1 MDKARKAAAESGG
14 SVTETTDR
22 REAMEGA
29 HVIYAKSYSSTR
41 HYGDKL
47 GDQALREELV
57 HWCVDEPWFAN
68 ARPDC
73 RFMHCLPV
81 RRGVEVA
88 DRILDGPRSIVIK
101 GARNRLY
108 GADGRALSDDERLD
122 DMTTRLNTNE
132 RAIVITA
139 LRHALPYLRVYKH
152 KVFVL
157 EGRRR
162 RVRLDRDDARADGA
176 DRHPASGRHPRRAR
190 ARRRAAVDG
199 AVETLGLATQMVEGR
214 RVTDAQ
220 TLEVSTMVLNGEINT
235 RIVAMCRALGI
246 PAIGLSGV
254 DGGLI
259 KATKRPPVQV
269 GGQTVDY
276 GFVGDILGLDTSILL
291 KQLDNDLVP
300 IVSPLSADD
309 HGTLLNINA
318 DTVAAMIACE
328 LKAEKFVMATGAP
341 GILESLEDPR
351 SLISY
356 IDRAGLRRLRDEGKL
371 SGGMLPKVAAIE
383 RALSGGVPRV
393 HVISYAQTDSLLL
406 EVFTNEGTGT
416 LVVNDTKAL
425 RPEEQAS

>member
-1 MDKARKAAAESGG
+1 MS
-14 SVTETTDR
+14 
-22 REAMEGA
+22 
-29 HVIYAKSYSSTR
+29 
-41 HYGDKL
+41 
-47 GDQALREELV
+47 
-57 HWCVDEPWFAN
+57 N
-68 ARPDC
+68 
-73 RFMHCLPV
+73 
-81 RRGVEVA
+81 
-88 DRILDGPRSIVIK
+88 
-101 GARNRLY
+101 
-108 GADGRALSDDERLD
+108 
-122 DMTTRLNTNE
+122 RLNTNE

-139 LRHALPYLRVYKH
+139 LRHAVPYLRVYKH

-157 EGRRR
+157 KAGGDAFVSPEGTRALMEQIGILHQVGI
-162 RVRLDRDDARADGA
+162 RVVLVHGGGPQSTALAKR
-176 DRHPASGRHPRRAR
+176 
-190 ARRRAAVDG
+190 
-199 AVETLGLATQMVEGR
+199 LGLSTQMVEGR

-235 RIVAMCRALGI
+235 RIVAVCRALGI

-276 GFVGDILGLDTSILL
+276 GFVGDILGLDTSILV

-309 HGTLLNINA
+309 QGTVLNINA

-328 LKAEKFVMATGAP
+328 LKAEKFVMATSAP
-341 GILESLEDPR
+341 GILEQVEDPR

-356 IDRAGLRRLRDEGKL
+356 LDRAGLRRLREEGKI

-393 HVISYAQTDSLLL
+393 HVISYAQADSLLL

>member
-1 MDKARKAAAESGG
+1 
-14 SVTETTDR
+14 
-22 REAMEGA
+22 
-29 HVIYAKSYSSTR
+29 
-41 HYGDKL
+41 
-47 GDQALREELV
+47 
-57 HWCVDEPWFAN
+57 
-68 ARPDC
+68 
-73 RFMHCLPV
+73 
-81 RRGVEVA
+81 
-88 DRILDGPRSIVIK
+88 
-101 GARNRLY
+101 
-108 GADGRALSDDERLD
+108 
-122 DMTTRLNTNE
+122 MTTRQNTNE

-139 LRHALPYLRVYKH
+139 LRHALPYLRIFKN

-157 EGRRR
+157 KAGGDAFVTPESTRALMEQIGILHQVGI
-162 RVRLDRDDARADGA
+162 RVVLVHGGGPQSTALAHR
-176 DRHPASGRHPRRAR
+176 
-190 ARRRAAVDG
+190 
-199 AVETLGLATQMVEGR
+199 LGLSTQMVEGR
-214 RVTDAQ
+214 RVTDAE

-235 RIVAMCRALGI
+235 RIVAVCRALGI

-269 GGQTVDY
+269 AGRTVDY
-276 GFVGDILGLDTSILL
+276 GYVGDILGIDTSILL

-328 LKAEKFVMATGAP
+328 LKAEKFVMATGTP
-341 GILESLEDPR
+341 GILDKLEDPR

-356 IDRAGLRRLRDEGKL
+356 IDRAGLRRLREEGKI
-371 SGGMLPKVAAIE
+371 SGGMLPKAAAIE

-393 HVISYAQTDSLLL
+393 HVISYAQADSLLL

>member
-1 MDKARKAAAESGG
+1 
-14 SVTETTDR
+14 
-22 REAMEGA
+22 
-29 HVIYAKSYSSTR
+29 
-41 HYGDKL
+41 
-47 GDQALREELV
+47 
-57 HWCVDEPWFAN
+57 
-68 ARPDC
+68 
-73 RFMHCLPV
+73 
-81 RRGVEVA
+81 
-88 DRILDGPRSIVIK
+88 
-101 GARNRLY
+101 
-108 GADGRALSDDERLD
+108 
-122 DMTTRLNTNE
+122 MTARLNTNE
-132 RAIVITA
+132 RALVITA
-139 LRHALPYLRVYKH
+139 LRHALPYLRVYKR

-157 EGRRR
+157 KAGGDAFISPETTRALMEQIGILHQVGI
-162 RVRLDRDDARADGA
+162 RVVLVHGGGPQSTALAKR
-176 DRHPASGRHPRRAR
+176 
-190 ARRRAAVDG
+190 
-199 AVETLGLATQMVEGR
+199 LGLATQMVEGR
-214 RVTDAQ
+214 RVTDAE

-235 RIVAMCRALGI
+235 RIVACCRALRI

-276 GFVGDILGLDTSILL
+276 GFVGDIYGIDTSILV

-309 HGTLLNINA
+309 QGTLLNINA

-328 LKAEKFVMATGAP
+328 LKAEKFVMATGTL

-356 IDRAGLRRLRDEGKL
+356 VDRAGLRRLRDEGKI

-393 HVISYAQTDSLLL
+393 HVISYAQADSLLL

-425 RPEEQAS
+425 RPEEQAG

>member
-1 MDKARKAAAESGG
+1 
-14 SVTETTDR
+14 
-22 REAMEGA
+22 
-29 HVIYAKSYSSTR
+29 
-41 HYGDKL
+41 
-47 GDQALREELV
+47 
-57 HWCVDEPWFAN
+57 
-68 ARPDC
+68 
-73 RFMHCLPV
+73 
-81 RRGVEVA
+81 
-88 DRILDGPRSIVIK
+88 
-101 GARNRLY
+101 
-108 GADGRALSDDERLD
+108 
-122 DMTTRLNTNE
+122 MTTRQNTNE
-132 RAIVITA
+132 RSIVITA
-139 LRHALPYLRVYKH
+139 LRHALPYLRIFKN

-157 EGRRR
+157 KAGGDAFVTPESTRALLEQIGILHQVGI
-162 RVRLDRDDARADGA
+162 RVVLVHGGGPQSTALAKR
-176 DRHPASGRHPRRAR
+176 
-190 ARRRAAVDG
+190 
-199 AVETLGLATQMVEGR
+199 LGLETQMVEGR

-235 RIVAMCRALGI
+235 RIVAACRALGI

-259 KATKRPPVQV
+259 KAAKRPPVQV

-328 LKAEKFVMATGAP
+328 LKAEKFVMATGTP

-356 IDRAGLRRLRDEGKL
+356 IDRAGLRRLRDEGKI
-371 SGGMLPKVAAIE
+371 SGGMLPKAAAIE

-393 HVISYAQTDSLLL
+393 HVISYQQPDSLLL

>member
-1 MDKARKAAAESGG
+1 
-14 SVTETTDR
+14 
-22 REAMEGA
+22 
-29 HVIYAKSYSSTR
+29 
-41 HYGDKL
+41 
-47 GDQALREELV
+47 
-57 HWCVDEPWFAN
+57 
-68 ARPDC
+68 
-73 RFMHCLPV
+73 
-81 RRGVEVA
+81 
-88 DRILDGPRSIVIK
+88 
-101 GARNRLY
+101 
-108 GADGRALSDDERLD
+108 
-122 DMTTRLNTNE
+122 MTTRLNTNE

-139 LRHALPYLRVYKH
+139 LRHALPYLRIFKN

-157 EGRRR
+157 KAGGDAFLTHESTRALLEQIGILHQVGI
-162 RVRLDRDDARADGA
+162 RVVLVHGGGPQSTALAKR
-176 DRHPASGRHPRRAR
+176 
-190 ARRRAAVDG
+190 
-199 AVETLGLATQMVEGR
+199 LGLTTQMVEGR

-235 RIVAMCRALGI
+235 RIVAACRALGI

-259 KATKRPPVQV
+259 KATKRPPVHV

-276 GFVGDILGLDTSILL
+276 GFVGDILGLDTSILV

-356 IDRAGLRRLRDEGKL
+356 IDRAGLRRLRDEGKI
-371 SGGMLPKVAAIE
+371 SDGMLPKAAAIE

-393 HVISYAQTDSLLL
+393 HVISYAQPDSLLL
-406 EVFTNEGTGT
+406 EIFTNEGTGT

>member
-1 MDKARKAAAESGG
+1 
-14 SVTETTDR
+14 
-22 REAMEGA
+22 
-29 HVIYAKSYSSTR
+29 
-41 HYGDKL
+41 
-47 GDQALREELV
+47 
-57 HWCVDEPWFAN
+57 
-68 ARPDC
+68 
-73 RFMHCLPV
+73 
-81 RRGVEVA
+81 
-88 DRILDGPRSIVIK
+88 
-101 GARNRLY
+101 
-108 GADGRALSDDERLD
+108 
-122 DMTTRLNTNE
+122 MTTRLNTNE

-139 LRHALPYLRVYKH
+139 LRHALPYLRIFKS

-157 EGRRR
+157 KAGGDAFLTQESTRALLEQVGILHQVGI
-162 RVRLDRDDARADGA
+162 RVVLVHGGGPQSTALAKR
-176 DRHPASGRHPRRAR
+176 
-190 ARRRAAVDG
+190 
-199 AVETLGLATQMVEGR
+199 LGLETQMVEGR
-214 RVTDAQ
+214 RVTDAS

-235 RIVAMCRALGI
+235 RIVAACRALGI

-259 KATKRPPVQV
+259 KAAKRPPVQV
-269 GGQTVDY
+269 GGQIVDY

-341 GILESLEDPR
+341 GILESPEDPR

-356 IDRAGLRRLRDEGKL
+356 IDRAGLRRLRDEGKI
-371 SGGMLPKVAAIE
+371 SGGMLPKAAAIE

-393 HVISYAQTDSLLL
+393 HVISYAQPDSLLL

>member
-1 MDKARKAAAESGG
+1 
-14 SVTETTDR
+14 
-22 REAMEGA
+22 
-29 HVIYAKSYSSTR
+29 
-41 HYGDKL
+41 
-47 GDQALREELV
+47 
-57 HWCVDEPWFAN
+57 
-68 ARPDC
+68 
-73 RFMHCLPV
+73 
-81 RRGVEVA
+81 
-88 DRILDGPRSIVIK
+88 
-101 GARNRLY
+101 
-108 GADGRALSDDERLD
+108 
-122 DMTTRLNTNE
+122 MTNRLNTNE

-139 LRHALPYLRVYKH
+139 LRHALPYLRVYKR

-157 EGRRR
+157 KAGGDAFVSNESTRALMEQVGILHQVGI
-162 RVRLDRDDARADGA
+162 RVVLVHGGGPQSTALAKR
-176 DRHPASGRHPRRAR
+176 
-190 ARRRAAVDG
+190 
-199 AVETLGLATQMVEGR
+199 LGLATQMVEGR

-220 TLEVSTMVLNGEINT
+220 TLEISTMVLNGEINT
-235 RIVAMCRALGI
+235 RIVAVCRALSI
-246 PAIGLSGV
+246 PAIGISGV
-254 DGGLI
+254 DGGLV

-276 GFVGDILGLDTSILL
+276 GFVGDILGLDTSILV

-309 HGTLLNINA
+309 QGTVLNINA

-328 LKAEKFVMATGAP
+328 LKAEKFVMATSAP

-356 IDRAGLRRLRDEGKL
+356 IDRAGLRRLREEGKI

-393 HVISYAQTDSLLL
+393 HVISYAQADSLLL

-425 RPEEQAS
+425 WPEEQAS

>member
-1 MDKARKAAAESGG
+1 
-14 SVTETTDR
+14 
-22 REAMEGA
+22 
-29 HVIYAKSYSSTR
+29 
-41 HYGDKL
+41 
-47 GDQALREELV
+47 
-57 HWCVDEPWFAN
+57 
-68 ARPDC
+68 
-73 RFMHCLPV
+73 
-81 RRGVEVA
+81 
-88 DRILDGPRSIVIK
+88 
-101 GARNRLY
+101 
-108 GADGRALSDDERLD
+108 
-122 DMTTRLNTNE
+122 MTTRLNTNE
-132 RAIVITA
+132 RAIVSTA
-139 LRHALPYLRVYKH
+139 LRHALPYLRIFKN

-157 EGRRR
+157 KAGGDAFLTHESTRALLEQIGILHQVGI
-162 RVRLDRDDARADGA
+162 RVVLVHGGGPQSTALAKR
-176 DRHPASGRHPRRAR
+176 
-190 ARRRAAVDG
+190 
-199 AVETLGLATQMVEGR
+199 LGLETQMVEGR

-235 RIVAMCRALGI
+235 RIVAACRALGI

-259 KATKRPPVQV
+259 KAAKRPPVQV
-269 GGQTVDY
+269 AGQTVDY
-276 GFVGDILGLDTSILL
+276 GFVGDILGLDTSILV

-328 LKAEKFVMATGAP
+328 LKAEKFVMATGTP

-356 IDRAGLRRLRDEGKL
+356 IDRAGLRRLRDEGKI
-371 SGGMLPKVAAIE
+371 SDGMLPKAAAIE

-393 HVISYAQTDSLLL
+393 HVISYAQADSLLL

-425 RPEEQAS
+425 RPEEQAN